1 MPPSSRWSSYRDED
15 NQTYPRAWDEADPL
29 PDFTIV
35 YSFPVIARNNW
46 RLIPLKLPNSII
58 TIGSQIKADSCNRH
72 FKFSMFFVEKRRLLM
87 RPGTRSAAQPDG
99 PE

>member
-1 MPPSSRWSSYRDED
+1 MPPSSRWSSYGEED
-15 NQTYPRAWDEADPL
+15 NQTYPHAWDEADLL

-58 TIGSQIKADSCNRH
+58 TLGSEIKADLCNEHSNFPR
-72 FKFSMFFVEKRRLLM
+72 FSSKNT
-87 RPGTRSAAQPDG
+87 GYS
-99 PE
+99 